1 MPLPP
6 SPLTSV
12 SLYTELTAWPAEMG
26 GAGGLGAGGGG
37 EGERMGGG
45 GGGEEGFGE
54 GGGEEGLGE
63 GGGGER
69 RGDGGGAALGRGE
82 GVGVGLGEGLGEGVV
97 LGVGDLAD
105 GLTVM
110 LGGGG
115 ERLGG
120 VGDLWPGGRTVQ
132 RLWRQHAPLSHLMP
146 QYFSV

>member
-1 MPLPP
+1 
-6 SPLTSV
+6 V
-12 SLYTELTAWPAEMG
+12 V
-26 GAGGLGAGGGG
+26 
-37 EGERMGGG
+37 
-45 GGGEEGFGE
+45 FVE
-54 GGGEEGLGE
+54 GGGVGMGGVGGGKEGCGGGVAEEGLGG

-69 RGDGGGAALGRGE
+69 RGAGGGAALGRGG
-82 GVGVGLGEGLGEGVV
+82 GVGVGLVEGLGEGVV